1 MKRNLKFKVQSSKF
15 KDHQLKGNG
24 FTLVELLIV
33 VVITGIVLA
42 AVYTTFI
49 VQQRSFVAQDQVA
62 ETQVSSKIAFDIL
75 VDKIRTAGFG
85 YPTTETPDIN
95 GVTGIIATG
104 DAGDGNSPDSIT
116 VVGGFK
122 ALGTVG
128 LPAGQNTVEI
138 EQNDGTG
145 YYLDICYDSTTVF
158 NTSDMSHLSVD
169 GIFYAEV
176 VLINNTGGSADCD
189 SDSIDEAVPRLYLD
203 RPVSIAFP
211 AGRPIYLIEDV
222 QFILNGDDLQLISP
236 STTEILASNIDDIQ
250 FVYAIDTDGDGK
262 IDDQNGNGTID
273 PGDYINPP
281 LPTDAEIIAVRA
293 SLLARVANPDPTLD
307 PDTKPYASGI
317 ILENGST
324 IGAGDNIRRRIWS
337 TEIVLRNQR

>member
-1 MKRNLKFKVQSSKF
+1 MKKNSKFKIQNSKFKV
-15 KDHQLKGNG
+15 HGLKGNG

-33 VVITGIVLA
+33 VAITGIVLA

-122 ALGTVG
+122 ALGTIG
-128 LPAGQNTVEI
+128 LPTGQSNVEI
-138 EQNDGTG
+138 EQKDGTG
-145 YYLDICYDSTTVF
+145 YYLDVCYDSTTVF
-158 NTSDMSHLSVD
+158 NTSNMSHLSID
-169 GIFYAEV
+169 GVFYAEV
-176 VLINNTGGSADCD
+176 ISINNTGGSADCD
-189 SDSIDEAVPRLYLD
+189 FDGINETVPRLYLD

-211 AGRPIYLIEDV
+211 VDRPLYLIEDI
-222 QFILNGDDLQLISP
+222 QFILNGSDLQISSP
-236 STTEILASNIDDIQ
+236 SATNTLASNIDDIQ
-250 FVYAIDTDGDGK
+250 FAYAIDSDDDGE

-281 LPTDAEIIAVRA
+281 LPTGADIIAVRA
-293 SLLARVANPDPTLD
+293 NLVARVANPDPTLD